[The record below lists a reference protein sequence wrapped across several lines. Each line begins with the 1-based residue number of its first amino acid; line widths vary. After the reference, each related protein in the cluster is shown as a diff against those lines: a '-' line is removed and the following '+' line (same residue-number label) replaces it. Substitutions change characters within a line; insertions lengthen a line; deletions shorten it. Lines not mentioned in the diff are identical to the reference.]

1 MEVNTKDKIYL
12 SLTLGNI
19 FCLFTKA
26 CIITLMR
33 LESEG
38 QTEVL
43 YRVRDTVHLP
53 TILFGLGINRGLWT
67 RLPLISCLSLLF
79 SNLIHKIL

>member
-12 SLTLGNI
+12 SLSLGNI

-26 CIITLMR
+26 CIITLMG
-33 LESEG
+33 LKSEG
-38 QTEVL
+38 QTEVP

-53 TILFGLGINRGLWT
+53 TILFGLVINKWPWT
-67 RLPLISCLSLLF
+67 RLPSISHLSLLF